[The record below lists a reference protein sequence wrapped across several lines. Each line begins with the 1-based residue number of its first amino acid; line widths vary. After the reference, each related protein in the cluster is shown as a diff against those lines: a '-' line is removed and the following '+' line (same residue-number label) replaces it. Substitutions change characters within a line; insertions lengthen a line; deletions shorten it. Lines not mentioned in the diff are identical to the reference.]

1 MDKNRFKLVGT
12 LVAVEELIGI
22 VETKIQGA
30 SRVYEDQHV
39 VHFANPKLLKEAQKA
54 GKKSLELFG
63 RLAKMDNSDTYALVG
78 AVSKSTG
85 PHANLAWMEAICDLY
100 EFMPATADKK
110 QMGRMAAVCNNEYF
124 TIMAFRGLAAK
135 LDARAEMGTK
145 WEVIGRLSPREF
157 EQNGEIRNTVDLIAR
172 TAKLLKGSGLRGE
185 LAELD
190 KVAMAFGD
198 DNVLDDGGAAEA
210 ENLKNAL

>member
-12 LVAVEELIGI
+12 LVAVEGLIGV

-30 SRVYEDQHV
+30 SRIYEDTHIM
-39 VHFANPKLLKEAQKA
+39 HFANAKLLKEAQKM

-78 AVSKSTG
+78 AVAKSKG
-85 PHANLAWMEAICDLY
+85 PHSNLAWMEALCDVY

-110 QMGRMAAVCNNEYF
+110 QMGRMAAVCNHEYF

-135 LDARAEMGTK
+135 LDIRAEMGTR

-157 EQNGEIRNTVDLIAR
+157 EQNGDIRNTVDLIAR

-190 KVAMAFGD
+190 KMTMAFGD
-198 DNVLDDGGAAEA
+198 DSVLDDNGAAEA
-210 ENLKNAL
+210 ENVKDAL